1 MSTVEISSIQSMYTT
16 SPDNVGGPKILPD
29 NVGGPKIP
37 PAQLTLNNV
46 NTPQLNWTAI
56 VGYGAGATGWLQLP
70 SPTPVG
76 GNSSIPF
83 TVNVN
88 TTQLPTAGTYTATVN
103 LQWNPPH
110 QGSTGTSIVTV
121 VVQ

>member
-1 MSTVEISSIQSMYTT
+1 MSTVQISSIQSMYTT
-16 SPDNVGGPKILPD
+16 SPDNFGGPRITPD
-29 NVGGPKIP
+29 NFGGPRIP

-70 SPTPVG
+70 SPTPIG

>member
-1 MSTVEISSIQSMYTT
+1 MSTVQISSIQSSYTT
-16 SPDNVGGPKILPD
+16 GPDNFGGPKIAPD
-29 NVGGPKIP
+29 NFGGPKTP

-46 NTPQLNWTAI
+46 NTPQLNWAAI

-103 LQWNPPH
+103 LQWNPPR
-110 QGSTGTSIVTV
+110 QGSTGTSTVTV

>member
-1 MSTVEISSIQSMYTT
+1 MSTVQISSIQSMYTT
-16 SPDNVGGPKILPD
+16 SPDNFGGPRITPD
-29 NVGGPKIP
+29 NFGGPRIP

>member
-70 SPTPVG
+70 SPIPVG

-110 QGSTGTSIVTV
+110 PGSTGTSIVTV

>member
-110 QGSTGTSIVTV
+110 QGSTGTFIVTV

>member
-1 MSTVEISSIQSMYTT
+1 MSTVQISSIQSMYTT
-16 SPDNVGGPKILPD
+16 SPDNMGGPRILPA
-29 NVGGPKIP
+29 NMGGPRVP

-46 NTPQLNWTAI
+46 NPPQLNWTAI
-56 VGYGAGATGWLQLP
+56 VGYSAGATGWLQLP

-83 TVNVN
+83 TVNVDA
-88 TTQLPTAGTYTATVN
+88 TKLPTPGTYTATVT
-103 LQWNPPH
+103 LEWNPPH

-121 VVQ
+121 TVQ

>member
-1 MSTVEISSIQSMYTT
+1 MSTVQSLSVQSMYTT
-16 SPDNVGGPKILPD
+16 SPDNVGGPKITPD
-29 NVGGPKIP
+29 NMGGPRA

-46 NTPQLNWTAI
+46 NTPQLYWAAI
-56 VGYGAGATGWLQLP
+56 VSYGAGATGWLQLP
-70 SPTPVG
+70 GPGPVG

-83 TVNVN
+83 SVNVD

-103 LQWNPPH
+103 LEWNPPH
-110 QGSTGTSIVTV
+110 QGSSGTSIVTV